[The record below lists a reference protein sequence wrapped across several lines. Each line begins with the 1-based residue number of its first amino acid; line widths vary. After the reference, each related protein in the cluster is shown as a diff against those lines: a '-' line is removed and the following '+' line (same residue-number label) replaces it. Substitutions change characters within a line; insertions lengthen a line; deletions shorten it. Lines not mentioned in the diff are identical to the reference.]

1 MFRSAKRKEEKQIQ
15 PWKLVWKVL
24 ASHLSKETGSF
35 KEDLLKV
42 HEWNKSLKNT
52 EGCSR

>member
-1 MFRSAKRKEEKQIQ
+1 MFRSAKREEEKQIQ
-15 PWKLVWKVL
+15 PRKLVWKVL
-24 ASHLSKETGSF
+24 PSHLSQETGSF

-42 HEWNKSLKNT
+42 HEWNRSLKNT